1 MFGDVELGQGRQAPG
16 GPQAVVIAQDSEV
29 QMAAAQGPPQV
40 ALHPSQVACAG
51 GDMEGVHH
59 HFGRLIRRQGR
70 QQLPPEPMPG
80 LTGEDVGLE
89 LGAQQ
94 RPWLAAQAV
103 DHVAEIDPPQRTL
116 LPLAAMESRQR
127 LDELAAQEQIQ
138 PVMPQMHRELL
149 ADQP

>member
-1 MFGDVELGQGRQAPG
+1 
-16 GPQAVVIAQDSEV
+16 
-29 QMAAAQGPPQV
+29 
-40 ALHPSQVACAG
+40 
-51 GDMEGVHH
+51 MEGIDHH
-59 HFGRLIRRQGR
+59 LGGLLRRQSR
-70 QQLPPEPMPG
+70 QELSPEPVPG

-138 PVMPQMHRELL
+138 PVSTLR
-149 ADQP
+149 